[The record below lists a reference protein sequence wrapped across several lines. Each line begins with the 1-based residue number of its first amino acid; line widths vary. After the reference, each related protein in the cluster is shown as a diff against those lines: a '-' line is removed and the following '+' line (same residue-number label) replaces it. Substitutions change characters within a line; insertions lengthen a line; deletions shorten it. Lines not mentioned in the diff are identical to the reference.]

1 MISKNQALEAKN
13 QSLESKNQAL
23 EANNQNLGQS
33 VAQLENKTILFM
45 IEIERL
51 GIIVQ
56 ELQHE
61 NTFLREKSI
70 ELDQNYQKQIDDFQQ
85 QYEFVIRPQI
95 EAEIRNTTN
104 SIEREKKTLEL
115 EIYDHKN
122 EAVRLKNEIFML
134 QAENTKAKDRNREL
148 TLKLEE
154 TASSYER
161 FIQESNN
168 MKRSLEDESRLKLVF
183 VLKFIHSSK

>member
-13 QSLESKNQAL
+13 QNLE
-23 EANNQNLGQS
+23 QS
-33 VAQLENKTILFM
+33 VSQLENKAILFM

-56 ELQHE
+56 ELQNE
-61 NTFLREKSI
+61 NTFLRQKSI

-148 TLKLEE
+148 TLKLED
-154 TASSYER
+154 TVSSYEK

-168 MKRSLEDESRLKLVF
+168 MKRSLEEESRLKLVRI
-183 VLKFIHSSK
+183 LKLLNQIEFT